1 MWVVMDEDVLAA
13 AVERFDFRP
22 IDGQGVAFATA
33 SDRYAGW
40 LGQVYHR
47 DYAADTTR
55 RPKRLKTGTFEEV
68 VLPVSS
74 VDEYFEHFPSLELD
88 FTFYAPLLTAD
99 GDPTRTYKTLESY
112 AAATSQGRFW
122 VKAPE
127 VFTAPTVRSGGRG
140 SGGQPNLGREA
151 AGPRFFPN
159 LNYADPD
166 AFRRQFVDPLQ
177 TLLGDRLEG
186 VIFEQGYIPAAHVPP
201 VAEAIEPLDAL
212 VRSLGDAVELHV
224 ELRTP
229 RLLQPAYFEW
239 LRAVQAGFVVSHWT
253 FLPSIGA
260 QFKQLGGIWPSD
272 KKGRVVQRLLTPTG
286 VRYEDAYAQAHP
298 FDAPVPAI
306 TSSAPATAMIRES
319 VAMTFQALTAG
330 LQPTVIVNNRAWGNA
345 PDLARVLARRVIL
358 EWRRRGERS

>member
-1 MWVVMDEDVLAA
+1 MAEHGLSEAI
-13 AVERFDFRP
+13 ERFEFRS
-22 IDGQGVAFATA
+22 IDAQGVAFATA

-40 LGQVYHR
+40 IGQIYDR
-47 DYAADTTR
+47 DYVAETTR

-99 GDPTRTYKTLESY
+99 GDLTRTYRTLETY

-127 VFTAPTVRSGGRG
+127 VFTAPTVRSGGKG
-140 SGGQPNLGREA
+140 SDPRPRRDREA
-151 AGPRFFPN
+151 TGPHFFPN
-159 LNYADPD
+159 PNYADPE

-186 VIFEQGYIPAAHVPP
+186 VVFEQGYIPATQVPP
-201 VAEAIEPLDAL
+201 VASAIEPLDVL
-212 VRSLGDAVELHV
+212 MRSLGHAVELHM

-229 RLLQPAYFEW
+229 RLLQPEYFDW
-239 LRAVQAGFVVSHWT
+239 LRSVQAGFVVSHWT

-272 KKGRVVQRLLTPTG
+272 AKGRVVQRLLTPIG

-306 TSSAPATAMIRES
+306 SSSAPAKAMVRES

-330 LQPTVIVNNRAWGNA
+330 LKPTVIVNNRAWGNA
-345 PDLARVLARRVIL
+345 PDLARVLARRIIL
-358 EWRRRGERS
+358 EWHRRGEHP